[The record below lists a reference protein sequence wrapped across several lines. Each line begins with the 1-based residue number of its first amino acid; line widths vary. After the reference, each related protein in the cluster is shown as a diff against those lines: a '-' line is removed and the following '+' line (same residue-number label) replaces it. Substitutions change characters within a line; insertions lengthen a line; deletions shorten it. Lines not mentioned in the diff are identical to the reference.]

1 MIIHVTTWQGHPV
14 QSHVYSGSVSAE
26 TAEAEAEASTTGPN
40 PISPEGKE
48 LVWGAGSFL
57 VFLVIMR
64 IFLFPKLKKGM
75 NARYNGIQE
84 DHEYAEAT
92 RISARTDVSQYESA
106 LVEIRTQAA
115 SRIDKARQTLDSE
128 RVLAIAEVNAR
139 ISRQR
144 STAEAESTA
153 ARLAI
158 RDQIALAVATVA
170 ERTTQIAVG
179 KNPDAAVVQRAVS
192 QAMASGVST

>member
-14 QSHVYSGSVSAE
+14 QIYVPSESSSTEGTATEVSA
-26 TAEAEAEASTTGPN
+26 TGPN
-40 PISPEGKE
+40 PIAPEGKE

-75 NARYNGIQE
+75 DARYNGIQA

-92 RISARTDVSQYESA
+92 RIGARTDVSRYETA
-106 LVEIRTQAA
+106 LVEIRAQAA
-115 SRIDKARQTLDSE
+115 ARIDKARQSLDAE
-128 RVLAIAEVNAR
+128 RITRIAEVNAR
-139 ISRQR
+139 IAQQR
-144 STAEAESTA
+144 ATAESEAHA
-153 ARLAI
+153 ARLAV
-158 RDQIALAVATVA
+158 RDQIAAAVATVA

-179 KNPDAAVVQRAVS
+179 KNPDVSVVQRAVA
-192 QAMASGVST
+192 QAMEAGSRK

>member
-1 MIIHVTTWQGHPV
+1 MIIRVTTWQGHPV
-14 QSHVYSGSVSAE
+14 QAHVYSGSTSTVT
-26 TAEAEAEASTTGPN
+26 TATGASTTGPN

-75 NARYNGIQE
+75 NARYDGIQT

-106 LVEIRTQAA
+106 LVEIRNQAA
-115 SRIDKARQTLDSE
+115 IRIDNARQTLDSE
-128 RVLAIAEVNAR
+128 RTAAIAEVNAR
-139 ISRQR
+139 IAQQR
-144 STAEAESTA
+144 SIAETEATA

-158 RDQIALAVATVA
+158 QDQIASAVATVA
-170 ERTTQIAVG
+170 ERTTQIATG
-179 KNPDAAVVQRAVS
+179 KNPDASVVQRAVS
-192 QAMASGVST
+192 QAMASGVNT

>member
-14 QSHVYSGSVSAE
+14 QVNIYSGSSRTE
-26 TAEAEAEASTTGPN
+26 TTATEASATGPN
-40 PISPEGKE
+40 PIAPEGKE

-75 NARYNGIQE
+75 NARYNGIQV

-92 RISARTDVSQYESA
+92 RIGARTDVSRYESA
-106 LVEIRTQAA
+106 LVEIRAQASA
-115 SRIDKARQTLDSE
+115 RIDAARQTLDAE
-128 RVLAIAEVNAR
+128 RTAKIAEANAR
-139 ISRQR
+139 IAKLR
-144 STAEAESTA
+144 STAESEANA
-153 ARLAI
+153 ARLAV
-158 RDQIALAVATVA
+158 RDQIAAAVATVA

-179 KNPDAAVVQRAVS
+179 KNPDASVVQRAV
-192 QAMASGVST
+192 AKAIEAGAHK

>member
-14 QSHVYSGSVSAE
+14 QAHVYSGSTSTE
-26 TAEAEAEASTTGPN
+26 TTATEASATGPN

-64 IFLFPKLKKGM
+64 IFLFPKLKEGM
-75 NARYNGIQE
+75 NARYNGIQA

-92 RISARTDVSQYESA
+92 RMSARADVSQYESA
-106 LVEIRTQAA
+106 LVEIRALAA

-128 RVLAIAEVNAR
+128 RTAAIAEVNAR
-139 ISRQR
+139 IARQR
-144 STAEAESTA
+144 STAESEAKT
-153 ARLAI
+153 ARLTI
-158 RDQIALAVATVA
+158 QDQIASAVATVA

-179 KNPDAAVVQRAVS
+179 KNPDASVVQRAVS
-192 QAMASGVST
+192 QAMVAGVNT

>member
-14 QSHVYSGSVSAE
+14 QARVYSGLVSE
-26 TAEAEAEASTTGPN
+26 TTTEAEASTTGPN

-115 SRIDKARQTLDSE
+115 IRIDKARQTLDSE
-128 RVLAIAEVNAR
+128 RTAAIAEVNAR
-139 ISRQR
+139 IARQR
-144 STAEAESTA
+144 STAESEASA

-158 RDQIALAVATVA
+158 RDQIASAVATVA

-179 KNPDAAVVQRAVS
+179 KNPDASVVQRAVS
-192 QAMASGVST
+192 QAMAPGVNT

>member
-14 QSHVYSGSVSAE
+14 HAHVYSGSVSAE
-26 TAEAEAEASTTGPN
+26 TAEAEASTTGPN

-115 SRIDKARQTLDSE
+115 IRIDKARQTLDSE
-128 RVLAIAEVNAR
+128 RTAAIAEVNAR
-139 ISRQR
+139 IARQR
-144 STAEAESTA
+144 STAESEATA

-158 RDQIALAVATVA
+158 RNQIASAVATVA

-179 KNPDAAVVQRAVS
+179 KNPDATVVQRAVS
-192 QAMASGVST
+192 QAMAPGVNK

>member
-1 MIIHVTTWQGHPV
+1 MIIHVTTWQGQPV
-14 QSHVYSGSVSAE
+14 QAHVYSGSVSKAT
-26 TAEAEAEASTTGPN
+26 TAAGASTTGPN

-115 SRIDKARQTLDSE
+115 IRIDQARQTLDSE
-128 RVLAIAEVNAR
+128 RTAAIAEVNAR
-139 ISRQR
+139 IARQR
-144 STAEAESTA
+144 STAESEATA
-153 ARLAI
+153 ARVAI
-158 RDQIALAVATVA
+158 RDQIASAVATVA
-170 ERTTQIAVG
+170 ARTTQIAVG
-179 KNPDAAVVQRAVS
+179 KNPDASVVRRAVS
-192 QAMASGVST
+192 QAMAPGVTT

>member
-14 QSHVYSGSVSAE
+14 QAHFYSGSVS
-26 TAEAEAEASTTGPN
+26 TATSAAEASTTGPN

-75 NARYNGIQE
+75 DARYNGIQE

-128 RVLAIAEVNAR
+128 RTAAIAEVNAR
-139 ISRQR
+139 IARQR

-179 KNPDAAVVQRAVS
+179 KNPDASVVQRAVR
-192 QAMASGVST
+192 QAMASGVNT